1 TGSTVKGTVRIDG
14 KAPTPQE
21 WKLEGAMQR
30 VTGEKVYREETW
42 LVGENNGLANCVVTL
57 KAKKPA
63 DRVVPKPL
71 KKALIDKVGVR
82 YVPRVL
88 VVTPGTQV
96 VFRNKE
102 SPCQGFQVTGCRLPD
117 HWFNYMIPKGT
128 EQTVTMRGR
137 DTCSLSCP
145 VRSYAKGYLAVVDT
159 PYF

>member
-1 TGSTVKGTVRIDG
+1 
-14 KAPTPQE
+14 
-21 WKLEGAMQR
+21 
-30 VTGEKVYREETW
+30 
-42 LVGENNGLANCVVTL
+42 
-57 KAKKPA
+57 
-63 DRVVPKPL
+63 
-71 KKALIDKVGVR
+71 DKVGVR

-96 VFRNKE
+96 VCRNKE

-145 VRSYAKGYLAVVDT
+145 VRSYAKAYLAVVVP
-159 PYF
+159 PYFAVTQDTGDFAIRNVPAGEYEVTVWHEAVGKLTKDTGPLAVRLTGMSEAILHYRVKPPQAKAK